1 MNIIFEGDVT
11 GISTVKTATSIDG
24 NFYDLSGR
32 RVTKPTKG
40 LYIVNGKKVVMK
52 WEKNWTQ
59 GREINNIKYRERT
72 FPFPIFFVRQSV
84 EIVTF
89 ECDILQPQ
97 TYALTKNS

>member
-52 WEKNWTQ
+52 
-59 GREINNIKYRERT
+59 
-72 FPFPIFFVRQSV
+72 
-84 EIVTF
+84 
-89 ECDILQPQ
+89 
-97 TYALTKNS
+97 